1 VDGPLAVAADR
12 FGRSIDDLAEEPLR
26 FRRVPPVEQFQER
39 DARHEDRQRY
49 RHQVERHRGADRSE
63 ESQ

>member
-1 VDGPLAVAADR
+1 MHCPLAVATDR
-12 FGRSIDDLAEEPLR
+12 FGRSIDDLAEEALR
-26 FRRVPPVEQFQER
+26 FRRVAPVEQLQEW
-39 DARHEDRQRY
+39 DARHEDRHRY